1 MSADATDSGT
11 EADEEKPQPEYVEH
25 ITKKSVDFNQWY
37 IDVVRKAELA
47 DYTPIKG
54 CMVIRPYGFALWEN
68 VRDALDDMI
77 KATGHQNMYFPLFIP
92 ESYLLKEAEHVEGF
106 APEVAWVTRG
116 GNRELEEPL
125 AIRPTSEAIIGPLYK
140 NWIRSHR
147 DLPVLI
153 NQWANVVR
161 WEMRTRLF
169 LRTTEFLWQEGH
181 TFHASSEEAE
191 AEVDKMLDCY
201 RALSEEWCA
210 MPVLV
215 GRKTDAEKFAG
226 ADYTLSIEALMSDG
240 KALQAGTSHHLGQ
253 NFTRA
258 YDITFA
264 DRENQRQYPHGT
276 SWGLSTRI
284 IGGIIMAH
292 GDDAG
297 LILPPRVA
305 PIQVVVVPIYRGDE
319 QRGAVMSAIDELRAE
334 VAHEARHGGGPVRLH
349 VDDRDEKPGF
359 KYNDWELRGVPLR
372 VELGPRDLEAG
383 KAVVVDRLDRSKVEV
398 PLADL
403 PGRLVE
409 LLEAFQDRLY
419 RRALEI
425 RESFTVEVASRAELE
440 AAFAGGRNSL
450 AHGPWSGDP
459 GCEAEIKDATR
470 GVTIRTIS
478 DEPVPSGA
486 GCAWCG
492 RPAQRMVYWA
502 RAY

>member
-1 MSADATDSGT
+1 MNADNPDDGQ
-11 EADEEKPQPEYVEH
+11 DDKPQPEYVER
-25 ITKKSVDFNQWY
+25 ITKKSDDFNQWY

-68 VRDALDDMI
+68 IRDALDGMI
-77 KATGHQNMYFPLFIP
+77 KDTGHQNMYFPLFIP

-116 GNRELEEPL
+116 GGSELEEPL

-140 NWIRSHR
+140 KWIHSHR

-181 TFHASSEEAE
+181 TFHATSDEAAE
-191 AEVDKMLDCY
+191 EVDRMLECY
-201 RALSEEWCA
+201 RVLSEDWCA
-210 MPVLV
+210 TPVIK

-253 NFTRA
+253 NFTKA
-258 YDITFA
+258 YDITFT
-264 DRENQRQYPHGT
+264 DRENQQQHPFGT
-276 SWGLSTRI
+276 SWGLSTRV

-297 LILPPRVA
+297 LVLPPRVA
-305 PIQVVVVPIYRGDE
+305 PIQVVVVPIFRGDDE
-319 QRGAVMSAIDELRAE
+319 RRTVLAVADELLAA
-334 VAHEARHGGGPVRLH
+334 VKHEARHAGAPLRLH
-349 VDDRDEKPGF
+349 VDARDEKPGF

-372 VELGPRDLEAG
+372 VELGPRDIQAG
-383 KAVVVDRLDRSKVEV
+383 KAVVVDRLERTKVDV
-398 PLADL
+398 PLAEL
-403 PGRLVE
+403 AARLSPM
-409 LLEAFQDRLY
+409 LDDFQARLFQ
-419 RRALEI
+419 RAVEI
-425 RESFTVEVASRAELE
+425 RESFLVEVRTRAELD
-440 AAFAGGRNSL
+440 AAFEGGKNAL
-450 AHGPWSGDP
+450 AHGPWCGDG
-459 GCEAEIKDATR
+459 GCESEVKDATR
-470 GVTIRTIS
+470 GVTIRAIE
-478 DEPVPSGA
+478 DAAPDAGA
-486 GCAWCG
+486 ACAACG
-492 RPAQRMVYWA
+492 RPAQHLVYWA